1 LETYS
6 LPTLTKP
13 TPPTPNPKETYPGVV
28 AVREVAK
35 EKEEV
40 KDRRDRP
47 ASLPLWISYV
57 QS

>member
-1 LETYS
+1 VA
-6 LPTLTKP
+6 
-13 TPPTPNPKETYPGVV
+13 KE
-28 AVREVAK
+28 REVAK
-35 EKEEV
+35 EKEVVKVKEV